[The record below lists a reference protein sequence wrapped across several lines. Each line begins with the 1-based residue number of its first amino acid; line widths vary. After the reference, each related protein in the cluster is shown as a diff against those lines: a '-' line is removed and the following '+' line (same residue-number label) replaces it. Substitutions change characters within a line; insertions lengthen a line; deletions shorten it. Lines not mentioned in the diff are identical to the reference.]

1 MSRRGEIEPRVGH
14 GKVLTKSILPEQR
27 PALHVI
33 ADGPNGNVVQFTGRE
48 AGEGHFPVDV
58 VHHLLLRRVPRVA
71 DPEPIQIE
79 LGGLNRGPR
88 VSQGQRVRLILIDH
102 HNHFRLDQRH

>member
-1 MSRRGEIEPRVGH
+1 MNR